1 LNGFLCTKKREIT
14 IEEQFS
20 MQEPKTCS
28 ARLERTSTGSWIT
41 IHARNLMLAIGRAQE
56 AAEAWD
62 GLTCE
67 HWEMYLAE
75 LYPDWELVL
84 CGDDIN

>member
-1 LNGFLCTKKREIT
+1 
-14 IEEQFS
+14 
-20 MQEPKTCS
+20 
-28 ARLERTSTGSWIT
+28 
-41 IHARNLMLAIGRAQE
+41 MLAIGRAQE